1 MTPIVHIM
9 PNVDLAHTQP
19 SGPQVAVLA
28 YDGLCTFEFGVAYEV
43 FGLPRPEMGDGWY
56 RFQLAR
62 IEPGLLRAAGGLI
75 VAADGDLSLLA
86 QASLIIVPGWRGVD
100 APVPE
105 PLIEALRE
113 AKVRGAR
120 IASLCSGVF
129 VLAAAGL
136 LDRQRA
142 TTHWRYVA
150 ALRQLYPDLLVE
162 PDVLYVDNG
171 QVLTAA
177 GSAAAIDLCLHLVR
191 RDFGVEAANRVAR
204 RLVVPP
210 HRDGGQAQFIE
221 RPVAIDHESQRLGG
235 LLDWMRSGITEP
247 MPLDMLAKRAGLSLR
262 TFQRRFEDMTGL
274 APGSWIIRERLR
286 IARAMLETDSTI
298 LSLETIAEKS
308 GFSSAALLRHHFSRE
323 FGVSPAAYRRSFA
336 PSA

>member
-1 MTPIVHIM
+1 M
-9 PNVDLAHTQP
+9 PNTDLAPTQP
-19 SGPQVAVLA
+19 SGPQVVVLA

-43 FGLPRPEMGDGWY
+43 FGLPRPDMGEGWY

-62 IEPGLLRAAGGLI
+62 IEPGPLRAAGGLI
-75 VAADGDLSLLA
+75 VAADGDLTLLA

-105 PLIEALRE
+105 PLIEALRA
-113 AKVRGAR
+113 AKARGAR

-142 TTHWRYVA
+142 TTHWRYVE
-150 ALRQLYPDLLVE
+150 ALAQRYPDLLVE

-191 RDFGVEAANRVAR
+191 RDFGADAANRVAR

-221 RPVAIDHESQRLGG
+221 RPVALDHESQRLGG
-235 LLDWMRSGITEP
+235 LLDWMRSGIAEP
-247 MPLDMLAKRAGLSLR
+247 MPLDILAKRAGLSLR
-262 TFQRRFEDMTGL
+262 TFQRRFEEMTGL

-286 IARAMLETDSTI
+286 IARAMLETDATT
-298 LSLETIAEKS
+298 LSLEMIAGMS

-323 FGVSPAAYRRSFA
+323 FGVSPASYRRSFS
-336 PSA
+336 P